1 MTALQALASRN
12 VGERLISARMLV
24 LQSKRLILAST
35 QRRFHD
41 GNPAL
46 SERVQRLTMEASEA
60 QHSYR
65 TTVLEWGPDASAQYW
80 PVAYSRLVEVGEV
93 LATQLRGAVPGMKP
107 AEGLAVATEVEALEG
122 FIKGT
127 NSRISVINPKVEI
140 PTSRTRR
147 CLLTRS

>member
-1 MTALQALASRN
+1 MMTTIHAVASRN
-12 VGERLISARMLV
+12 VGERLITARMLV

-41 GNPAL
+41 GNAGL
-46 SERVQRLTMEASEA
+46 SERVQRLTMETSQA

-65 TTVLEWGPDASAQYW
+65 TTVLHWGPEASTQYW

-107 AEGLAVATEVEALEG
+107 AEGLAAATEVEALEG
-122 FIKGT
+122 LIKGWRT
-127 NSRISVINPKVEI
+127 TLQKSMV
-140 PTSRTRR
+140 PTEG
-147 CLLTRS
+147 